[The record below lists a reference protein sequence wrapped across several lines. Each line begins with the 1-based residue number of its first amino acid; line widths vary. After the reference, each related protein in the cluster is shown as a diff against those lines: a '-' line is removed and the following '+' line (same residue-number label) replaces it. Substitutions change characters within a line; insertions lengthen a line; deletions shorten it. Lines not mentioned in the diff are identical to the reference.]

1 MNITH
6 KDSYED
12 FLYVWGLSKPDEYTE
27 REKRLIFLT
36 DRVLDLTTYCDDF
49 SLRFGEQILDII
61 KSIHYFHNKKDVH
74 TKPNQNYLFP
84 DSEELQ
90 YTYIVYVQFIIQ
102 YLGWGT
108 SVRGAWFDT
117 DEEILGYKLTPENV
131 SYLISWF
138 GCIEEL

>member
-36 DRVLDLTTYCDDF
+36 DRVLDLTTYCDDY
-49 SLRFGEQILDII
+49 SLKIGEQILDIFKFI
-61 KSIHYFHNKKDVH
+61 NYKVTTPIIQRPKI
-74 TKPNQNYLFP
+74 PNYRIIEF
-84 DSEELQ
+84 
-90 YTYIVYVQFIIQ
+90 TYILYVQFIKD

-108 SVRGAWFDT
+108 NIYYPWFDSKK
-117 DEEILGYKLTPENV
+117 EILGYKLTPENV

-138 GCIEEL
+138 DCTEEL

>member
-6 KDSYED
+6 KDAYEE
-12 FLYVWGLSKPDEYTE
+12 FLYVWSLPKPDDYSE

-36 DRVLDLTTYCDDF
+36 DRVLELTTYCDDY
-49 SLRFGEQILDII
+49 SLRIGEQILDII

-74 TKPNQNYLFP
+74 TKPEINYCFP
-84 DSEELQ
+84 KSIGLQ

-102 YLGWGT
+102 YLSWGT
-108 SVRGAWFDT
+108 SIRSAWFDT
-117 DEEILGYKLTPENV
+117 DEKILGYKLTPKNV

-138 GCIEEL
+138 ENIG